1 MDNENIVT
9 TAEGTDSTGIDAF
22 DAGWDAE
29 DNGYQPSYT
38 EAEEDEAQDN
48 EGDEEQPED
57 QRQQDEPKDTDAEN
71 TPAEVTQTT
80 NNEAKPEADSFT
92 LKYMDSIRTV
102 GRDEM
107 TALAQKGLDY
117 DRIRG
122 ERDTLKTENAELNAH
137 KDEFTTYRG
146 FLEEMA
152 RDAGTDI
159 QGVMDMVRARAIV
172 NREQAQGRE
181 MNFHLALERV
191 KLNRERQE
199 FEAAKQKPTQQNEN
213 PQEAEN
219 NKEPETPEQDTDAAR
234 KRDNFVAFAEAYPE
248 VKASDIPQEVWDE
261 FSKGETLTNAYAKWE
276 NKQLKEKLRN
286 AENQIKNRERSTG
299 SRATGGAGRTK
310 DAFDEGWD
318 MV

>member
-1 MDNENIVT
+1 MDTENIVT
-9 TAEGTDSTGIDAF
+9 TAETTETTDAF
-22 DAGWDAE
+22 DEGWDM
-29 DNGYQPSYT
+29 DYGGYQPDYT
-38 EAEEDEAQDN
+38 ETEEDAEQ
-48 EGDEEQPED
+48 EETSTEEQPED
-57 QRQQDEPKDTDAEN
+57 QRQQDEPEDTDAED
-71 TPAEVTQTT
+71 TPTEATKQQEQTAEPKD
-80 NNEAKPEADSFT
+80 ESFT
-92 LKYMDSIRTV
+92 LKYMDTFRTV

-137 KDEFTTYRG
+137 KDEFTLYRG
-146 FLEEMA
+146 FLDEMA

-159 QGVMDMVRARAIV
+159 QGLMDMVRARAIV

-181 MNFHLALERV
+181 MNFDLALERV